1 MKYLTVIR
9 HAKAED
15 PAGYSSDFQRPLS
28 DRGYKDARNA
38 ARVVSSLDPKVDLW
52 ISSPA
57 LRARTTAETI
67 AAEMG
72 NGGEIQ
78 FEPATYPGDAEELFD
93 ILRKIPGDSQH
104 IALVG
109 HNPGLESLVSGL
121 CTGHNPSMSVRM
133 PTAAVAHLELEIVRW
148 DQIRWG
154 CGVLR
159 TLVAPKLV
167 KKANPFE

>member
-1 MKYLTVIR
+1 VRYLTIIR

-15 PAGYSSDFQRPLS
+15 PGGYSNDFQRPLS

-38 ARVVSSLDPKVDLW
+38 ARVVASMDPRVDLW

-72 NGGEIQ
+72 DSGEIH
-78 FEPATYPGDAEELFD
+78 FEMRAYPGEAEELID
-93 ILRKIPGDSQH
+93 ILAKIPGDSEH

-109 HNPGLESLVSGL
+109 HNPGLENLVSGL
-121 CTGHNPSMSVRM
+121 CTGRSPSLSVRM
-133 PTAAVAHLELEIVRW
+133 PTGAVAHLELEIVRW

-154 CGVLR
+154 CGILR

-167 KKANPFE
+167 KKAHPFD